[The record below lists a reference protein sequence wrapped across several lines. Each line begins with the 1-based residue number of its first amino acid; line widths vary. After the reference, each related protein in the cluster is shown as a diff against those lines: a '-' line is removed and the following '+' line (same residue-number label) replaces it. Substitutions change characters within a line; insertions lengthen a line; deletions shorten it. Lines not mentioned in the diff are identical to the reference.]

1 MYAQNKLNYRCA
13 ALPVEPIRVI
23 YNTDPSN
30 EHPVISKNKA
40 DLSREVKSKIQAT
53 GLVVFIYQ
61 VFPILK

>member
-13 ALPVEPIRVI
+13 ALPVE
-23 YNTDPSN
+23 SN